1 MKRLI
6 PYPLL
11 ASALFVLWILLTG
24 FSVGHILLGG
34 VIAIAVSRTMLLL
47 RPEQPN
53 IKLTSAIP
61 KLFGLVLADI
71 VRSNIKTARI
81 ILFGKADRKA
91 GFLDMP
97 IRIRSPYA
105 LATLSIMCTATPGTL
120 WVQHDPSRRVILIH
134 FLDMADA
141 EAWVDEYNEVYEPL
155 LMEIYE

>member
-34 VIAIAVSRTMLLL
+34 VIAIVVSRTMLSL

-53 IKLTSAIP
+53 IKLTRAIP
-61 KLFGLVLADI
+61 KLFWLVMVDI
-71 VRSNIKTARI
+71 VRSNITTARI
-81 ILFGKADRKA
+81 ILFGKANREA
-91 GFLDMP
+91 GFLELP

-120 WVQHDPSRRVILIH
+120 WVQHDPSRRIILIH
-134 FLDMADA
+134 FLDMAGADT
-141 EAWVDEYNEVYEPL
+141 WVKEFNEVYEPL